1 VAAIRSALER
11 ILKPTG
17 KDATAKEILKLHGYT
32 LSFAAPTGGHL
43 SLDWTTTIRHRKS
56 TLARGSL
63 ILQSAS
69 TARFTISLTSQGRAD
84 LKRYP
89 DLDVSASAG
98 FLTSGMGRVNAS
110 AGFTLAGL

>member
-1 VAAIRSALER
+1 
-11 ILKPTG
+11 
-17 KDATAKEILKLHGYT
+17 
-32 LSFAAPTGGHL
+32 
-43 SLDWTTTIRHRKS
+43 
-56 TLARGSL
+56 L